1 MQRLGTASKASD
13 RRRVTL
19 IFVRRSEMHKGL
31 RVTLSVP
38 AQRNAAAR
46 QKPLQPPTHT
56 TDIFCSQHRSS
67 STTTAA
73 SRNDQVLLQ

>member
-67 STTTAA
+67 TTTAA
-73 SRNDQVLLQ
+73 SRNDQVLLW